1 MNHANRD
8 FALTFNNLSY
18 SESQQKYSY
27 RLRPYQPDWLVA
39 NGGEKVS
46 YANLPAGEYVF
57 EVKNIYPDERDSK
70 ITSLRV
76 EILPHWSETFFF
88 RFCMMVLGGIIV
100 YMVIQRIKLR
110 QKRLEH
116 ELRLEH
122 EIFAATVE
130 RDKEKQIRMEREN
143 FFTNA
148 AHELRTP
155 LTLILSPLQE
165 LLGTVRPSD
174 TVYTKLAAM
183 YRNGTSCRH
192 WSIICFMCRRL
203 KQV

>member
-1 MNHANRD
+1 
-8 FALTFNNLSY
+8 
-18 SESQQKYSY
+18 
-27 RLRPYQPDWLVA
+27 
-39 NGGEKVS
+39 
-46 YANLPAGEYVF
+46 
-57 EVKNIYPDERDSK
+57 
-70 ITSLRV
+70 
-76 EILPHWSETFFF
+76 
-88 RFCMMVLGGIIV
+88 MV
-100 YMVIQRIKLR
+100 MQRIKLR

-183 YRNGTSCRH
+183 YRNGTSLQTLVDHLLYVQKIEAGMIDHCLQRG
-192 WSIICFMCRRL
+192 SIAIHEIGRAH
-203 KQV
+203 V

>member
-1 MNHANRD
+1 
-8 FALTFNNLSY
+8 
-18 SESQQKYSY
+18 
-27 RLRPYQPDWLVA
+27 
-39 NGGEKVS
+39 
-46 YANLPAGEYVF
+46 
-57 EVKNIYPDERDSK
+57 
-70 ITSLRV
+70 
-76 EILPHWSETFFF
+76 
-88 RFCMMVLGGIIV
+88 MMVLGGIIV
-100 YMVIQRIKLR
+100 YMVMQRIKLR
-110 QKRLEH
+110 QKRLEY

-174 TVYTKLAAM
+174 TVYTNWLPCIAM
-183 YRNGTSCRH
+183 SPL
-192 WSIICFMCRRL
+192 S
-203 KQV
+203 

>member
-1 MNHANRD
+1 M
-8 FALTFNNLSY
+8 
-18 SESQQKYSY
+18 
-27 RLRPYQPDWLVA
+27 
-39 NGGEKVS
+39 
-46 YANLPAGEYVF
+46 
-57 EVKNIYPDERDSK
+57 KNIYPDERDSK

-100 YMVIQRIKLR
+100 YMVMQRIKLR

-155 LTLILSPLQE
+155 LT
-165 LLGTVRPSD
+165 
-174 TVYTKLAAM
+174 
-183 YRNGTSCRH
+183 
-192 WSIICFMCRRL
+192 
-203 KQV
+203 

>member
-1 MNHANRD
+1 M
-8 FALTFNNLSY
+8 LTF
-18 SESQQKYSY
+18 
-27 RLRPYQPDWLVA
+27 
-39 NGGEKVS
+39 
-46 YANLPAGEYVF
+46 LPEYVF

-130 RDKEKQIRMEREN
+130 RDKEKQIREFLYECSSRVAYTFN
-143 FFTNA
+143 FN
-148 AHELRTP
+148 
-155 LTLILSPLQE
+155 LISPA
-165 LLGTVRPSD
+165 GIVRNRPPF
-174 TVYTKLAAM
+174 
-183 YRNGTSCRH
+183 RH
-192 WSIICFMCRRL
+192 RL
-203 KQV
+203 Y